1 VRELALEEF
10 LELLCGRH
18 FLQAAPILLP
28 PRRREA
34 VADGGEIEASG
45 LAVVYSHR

>member
-1 VRELALEEF
+1 VQELALEEV

-18 FLQAAPILLP
+18 FLQASPILLP

-34 VADGGEIEASG
+34 VADGGEIEASS
-45 LAVVYSHR
+45 LAVVDCHR